1 MCMKRFPRLPTF
13 LMMVLLLALPG
24 CGDYPQ
30 PFAGNPGATA
40 RRLAQPPPT
49 RLAVPAPGD
58 ALLDDRSAM
67 DFAGALA
74 DHLAAMEVPAVAGP
88 VRPGDW
94 QLAIHA
100 NLQGASV
107 VPSYQVIDPKGKAM
121 GDATGDP
128 ASASAWADGDRATL
142 DQSATEAAPKLASLL
157 TAIQAAIARTDP
169 NSLLNRPAHIF
180 VAPTTGAPG
189 NGNRELTMQM
199 RTQLPQAGEL
209 VQDVPDNADF
219 VVRCEVLAV
228 PSLNNQTRVEIQW
241 IVDDA
246 RGERGRVVQINDV
259 PRDSLNGLWGDVAAV
274 VAAQGASGVRNII
287 TNSAGGAAP
296 DKPAAPEPP

>member
-1 MCMKRFPRLPTF
+1 MCMKRYPRAL
-13 LMMVLLLALPG
+13 LLLLALAG
-24 CGDYPQ
+24 CGAYPQ

-58 ALLDDRSAM
+58 ALLDDRSAA

-74 DHLAAMEVPAVAGP
+74 DQLAAMEVPAVAGP
-88 VRPGDW
+88 PRPGDW
-94 QLAIHA
+94 QLVIHA
-100 NLQGASV
+100 NLRGGSV
-107 VPSYQVIDPKGKAM
+107 MPSFQVIDPKGKPM
-121 GDATGDP
+121 GDAAGDP
-128 ASASAWADGDRATL
+128 ASASAWANGDRATL
-142 DQSATEAAPKLASLL
+142 AQSAASAAPKLATLL
-157 TAIQAAIARTDP
+157 TAIQATIARSDP

-180 VAPTTGAPG
+180 VAPTKGAPG

-199 RTQLPQAGEL
+199 RAQLPQAGEL

-219 VVRCEVLAV
+219 TVRCEVMAV
-228 PSLNNQTRVEIQW
+228 PSVGEQTRVEIQW
-241 IVDDA
+241 IVDDS

-259 PRDSLNGLWGDVAAV
+259 PRGSLNGMWGDVAAV
-274 VAAQGASGVRNII
+274 VAEQGAAGVRNII
-287 TNSAGGAAP
+287 TNSAGGASP